1 MSIPTET
8 RAMLLTENGGPEKLQ
23 FVEMPLPA
31 LGAGDVLIE
40 MKAAGVSFVDVLMVA
55 GEYQFKPP
63 LPFVPGQEGAG
74 IVRAVGSAV
83 TAFKPG
89 DRVMTSHPP
98 GAFTEWAVL
107 DQKRVTPLPG
117 TIDFVAGA
125 SFRSNYATALLAMQ
139 RARLQAGEVLLVH
152 GATGGVGFATM
163 QVGKMMGATV
173 IATGGSD
180 DKLAVVKQQ
189 GADHVINYTDG
200 FRDAVK
206 ALTDGKGADVIMDP
220 VGGDVFD
227 ESMRCINYLGRIVII
242 GFTSGRAALAKT
254 NHLLIKDATVIG
266 MTVGSFSA
274 HEPEAAARNAKQ
286 ILDWVANGTLKPYV
300 SHTLPLAQAADALQL
315 IKDRKVVSK
324 AVLTMGS

>member
-1 MSIPTET
+1 METKSI
-8 RAMLLTENGGPEKLQ
+8 LVTENGGPEVLQ
-23 FVEMPLPA
+23 LVDMTLPE
-31 LGAGDVLIE
+31 LGANDVLVE

-55 GEYQFKPP
+55 GEYQFKPE

-74 IVRAVGSAV
+74 IVREVGSAV
-83 TAFKPG
+83 VKVKPG

-98 GAFTEWAVL
+98 GAFTELAVL
-107 DQKRVTPLPG
+107 DEKRVTPLPDS
-117 TIDFVAGA
+117 IDFVTGA

-152 GATGGVGFATM
+152 GATGGVGAATV

-180 DKLAVVKQQ
+180 DKLATVKAL
-189 GADHVINYTDG
+189 GADHTINYTDG
-200 FRDAVK
+200 FRDQVK
-206 ALTDGKGADVIMDP
+206 ELTGGKGADVIMDP

-242 GFTSGRAALAKT
+242 GFTGGRAALAKT

-274 HEPEAAARNAKQ
+274 HEPEAAAANTKR
-286 ILDWVANGTLKPYV
+286 ILDWVADGTLKPYV
-300 SHTLPLAQAADALQL
+300 SHQLPLARAAEAIQL

-324 AVLTMGS
+324 VVLTMN

>member
-1 MSIPTET
+1 MET
-8 RAMLLTENGGPEKLQ
+8 KAILLTENGGPEVLQ
-23 FVEMPLPA
+23 LVDMTLPE
-31 LGAGDVLIE
+31 LGPNDVLVD

-55 GEYQFKPP
+55 GQYQFKPE

-74 IVRAVGSAV
+74 IVQEVGSAV
-83 TAFKPG
+83 TRVRPG
-89 DRVMTSHPP
+89 DRVMTSHSP
-98 GAFTEWAVL
+98 GAFTELAVL
-107 DQKRVTPLPG
+107 DEKRVTPLPD
-117 TIDFVAGA
+117 TIDFVTGA

-152 GATGGVGFATM
+152 GATGGVGAATV

-180 DKLAVVKQQ
+180 DKLATVKTL
-189 GADHVINYTDG
+189 GADYTINYTDG
-200 FRDAVK
+200 FREEVK
-206 ALTDGKGADVIMDP
+206 ALTGGKGADVIMDP

-242 GFTSGRAALAKT
+242 GFTGGRPALAKT

-274 HEPEAAARNAKQ
+274 HEPEAAARNTAQ
-286 ILDWVANGTLKPYV
+286 ILDWVADGTLKPYI
-300 SHTLPLAQAADALQL
+300 SHQLPLAQAAEAMQL

-324 AVLTMGS
+324 VVLTMGD